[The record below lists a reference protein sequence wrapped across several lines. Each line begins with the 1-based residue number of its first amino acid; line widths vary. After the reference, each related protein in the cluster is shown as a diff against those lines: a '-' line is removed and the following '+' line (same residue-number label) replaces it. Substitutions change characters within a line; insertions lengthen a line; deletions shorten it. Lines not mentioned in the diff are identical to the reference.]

1 MALNMKGISHIENS
15 LGMKFNLIPA
25 GTFVMG
31 SNETA
36 HSLQYDFVEYE
47 LDRLA
52 EIKDEG
58 PAHAVTISK
67 PFYLDQCP
75 VTVGQFKEFLS
86 ESGYV
91 PESIRDGTGGYGV
104 DSKQS
109 RFKVVD
115 EEVFEGRSPRYSWE
129 SVGFVQSDV
138 HPVVNV
144 TWNDANAL
152 ATWLSSKEGRRYRL
166 PTEAEWEYACRAGTD
181 TRYYSGNHPM
191 SLDGFANVFDLDGIR
206 YWPQFSDY
214 ALFTRSGYPFSSPV
228 GMFEPN
234 NFGLYDMIGNV
245 WEWCAD
251 WYGENYYEIS
261 PDIDPAGPI
270 QGEAK
275 VRRGGS
281 WHSWA
286 FYCRSSFRNLNT
298 PESRYILVGM
308 RLLLECDEMHVGI

>member
-1 MALNMKGISHIENS
+1 MKFNMKGMTHTENS
-15 LGMKFNLIPA
+15 LGIKFNLIPA
-25 GTFVMG
+25 GSFLMG
-31 SNETA
+31 NDETTQ
-36 HSLQYDFVEYE
+36 SLQYDFVEYE

-52 EIKDEG
+52 EIKDES

-67 PFYLDQCP
+67 PFYLGKYP
-75 VTVGQFKEFLS
+75 VTVGQFRQFLF
-86 ESGYV
+86 ESGYI
-91 PESIRDGTGGYGV
+91 PESICDCSGGYGI

-109 RFKVVD
+109 RFKVA
-115 EEVFEGRSPRYSWE
+115 EKEVFDGRSSRYSWE
-129 SVGFVQSDV
+129 SVGFSQSET

-144 TWNDANAL
+144 TWNDANAF
-152 ATWLSSKEGRRYRL
+152 ASWLSVKEGRRYRL
-166 PTEAEWEYACRAGTD
+166 PTEAEWEYACRAGTG

-191 SLDGFANVFDLDGIR
+191 SLDGFANIFDFDGIR

-214 ALFTRSGYPFSSPV
+214 ALYTRSGYPFSSPV
-228 GMFEPN
+228 GAFEPN

-245 WEWCAD
+245 WEWCSD
-251 WYGENYYEIS
+251 WYGERYYEESLI
-261 PDIDPAGPI
+261 IDPKGPDN
-270 QGEAK
+270 GDAR

-308 RLLLECDEMHVGI
+308 RLLLECD